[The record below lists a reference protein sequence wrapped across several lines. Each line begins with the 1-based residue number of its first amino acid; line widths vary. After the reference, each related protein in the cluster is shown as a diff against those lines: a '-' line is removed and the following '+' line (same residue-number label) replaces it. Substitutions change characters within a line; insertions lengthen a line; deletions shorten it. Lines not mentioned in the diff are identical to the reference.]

1 MKKIWRKVP
10 TEAKQNYTQQARL
23 NRTKRRALKSNN
35 SQSST
40 TSKGTR
46 RKNSSKQQSSE
57 TEDNNND
64 AGIGSESRS
73 STPSSS
79 TTNETTTVIIHPT
92 EHQEHPTAHMY
103 QPARQMYSPGSG
115 NLMVTTPNSATGFHH
130 QPYSSQQQMPRPQQ
144 QQQQS
149 AYGTPVSAP
158 AGYPPPQR
166 FSFPPQQSQ
175 NSPYFEYAPS
185 TPRPILHQSSS
196 AESTP
201 ILHSNPNTNTNPIR
215 KSTSSSDGNTP
226 YHHVSPM
233 DDTSPYHQQ
242 QSPYANQNQMK
253 PQQGPPQQQQLL
265 PRGMPPRPP
274 QQIMPRF
281 PQQDNNNFV
290 RTPTSA
296 GTQGQP
302 TRFIFASPSNQQV
315 QQQQPTH
322 YVQYT
327 QSGQGQHTVVVQQ
340 GTTDAFQRMVID
352 LITKNIHHSISLFS
366 RKVLLINI
374 CNKHIIKFR
383 RNSVLIIIQ

>member
-23 NRTKRRALKSNN
+23 NRTKRRALKSTN

-40 TSKGTR
+40 TSKGTK

-64 AGIGSESRS
+64 GGAGSESRS

-92 EHQEHPTAHMY
+92 EHQEHPTTHMY

-115 NLMVTTPNSATGFHH
+115 NLMVTTPNSAPNFHH
-130 QPYSSQQQMPRPQQ
+130 QPYPSQQQMPRPQQ
-144 QQQQS
+144 P
-149 AYGTPVSAP
+149 AYVTTVSAP
-158 AGYPPPQR
+158 GGYTPPQR
-166 FSFPPQQSQ
+166 FNFPPQSQ

-233 DDTSPYHQQ
+233 DETSPYHQQ

-290 RTPTSA
+290 RTPTNTGA
-296 GTQGQP
+296 PGQP

-327 QSGQGQHTVVVQQ
+327 QAGQGQHTVVVQQ
-340 GTTDAFQRMVID
+340 GTAEAFQRMVIY
-352 LITKNIHHSISLFS
+352 LVNKNTNHSISLFS
-366 RKVLLINI
+366 LKVPPINI
-374 CNKHIIKFR
+374 CNKYTIKFLH
-383 RNSVLIIIQ
+383 NSVLIIIQ

>member
-23 NRTKRRALKSNN
+23 NRTKRRALKSTS
-35 SQSST
+35 SQSSG
-40 TSKGTR
+40 TSKGTK

-64 AGIGSESRS
+64 GGAGSESRS

-79 TTNETTTVIIHPT
+79 TTNETTTVIIHST
-92 EHQEHPTAHMY
+92 EHQEHPPTHMY
-103 QPARQMYSPGSG
+103 PQARQMYSPGSG
-115 NLMVTTPNSATGFHH
+115 NLMVATPTNATNFHH
-130 QPYSSQQQMPRPQQ
+130 QPYSTQQPMPRPQQ
-144 QQQQS
+144 PG
-149 AYGTPVSAP
+149 YGTPVSAP

-166 FSFPPQQSQ
+166 FNFPPQQSQ
-175 NSPYFEYAPS
+175 NAPYFEYAPS

-201 ILHSNPNTNTNPIR
+201 ILHSNPNPNTNPIR

-233 DDTSPYHQQ
+233 DETSPYHQQ
-242 QSPYANQNQMK
+242 QSPYANQNPMK
-253 PQQGPPQQQQLL
+253 SQQGPPPPQQQLL

-296 GTQGQP
+296 GAPGQP
-302 TRFIFASPSNQQV
+302 TRFIFASPAGQQV
-315 QQQQPTH
+315 QQQPQQTH

-327 QSGQGQHTVVVQQ
+327 QPGQGQHTVVIQQ
-340 GTTDAFQRMVID
+340 GTNEAFQRMVSYSLSI
-352 LITKNIHHSISLFS
+352 LITSISFS
-366 RKVLLINI
+366 LA
-374 CNKHIIKFR
+374 
-383 RNSVLIIIQ
+383 